1 MELSGKLHAPVA
13 LPPVPT
19 GEKAGWAS
27 EPVWTQ
33 WQNGEKK
40 NPCPHQESKPGKK
53 KERKNEINEGGW
65 TRGRRKREDKVRAR
79 REEKENEMQ
88 AVNKR
93 KRMETI
99 TWKSPGLDGNQDL
112 LCASCKDRSPL
123 ADATRCCSCS
133 KTKESAWPCC
143 GEVWSRHK
151 MAQEAYLITRDAAN
165 LWRHHQTAQNFA
177 ITVCS
182 YRYVHYRLRHTMKVY
197 RGRGQPLLY

>member
-1 MELSGKLHAPVA
+1 VVSFTPRSLYRRYPQERRLVGPQSRSGRSDKM
-13 LPPVPT
+13 
-19 GEKAGWAS
+19 G
-27 EPVWTQ
+27 
-33 WQNGEKK
+33 KK

-53 KERKNEINEGGW
+53 KERKNELNEGGW

-143 GEVWSRHK
+143 GEV
-151 MAQEAYLITRDAAN
+151 
-165 LWRHHQTAQNFA
+165 
-177 ITVCS
+177 
-182 YRYVHYRLRHTMKVY
+182 
-197 RGRGQPLLY
+197 